1 MSCLISLAT
10 LIAYILAAVM
20 MLAGLALG
28 VLAIGACVVGIS
40 DRIERP
46 ARRTRR
52 QLMEANGYYRGL
64 RYVDLPEPLRRAAS
78 ISGGSSGRTRYTWDA
93 PEDPMYLECD
103 AQGVIVDHM
112 PPRAPPDLLRHFFET
127 QPLDGW
133 TLERIEHAIG
143 RPTDSID
150 CDRGQWIY
158 WWRLPDKARIELS
171 WIDASWRAELFDG
184 VHRHRLAPPA
194 GIEPASET

>member
-1 MSCLISLAT
+1 MSCLIFLAK
-10 LIAYILAAVM
+10 LFAFVLAAVL
-20 MLAGLALG
+20 MLALLINA
-28 VLAIGACVVGIS
+28 VSAIVTVAAWLNE
-40 DRIERP
+40 RLRRP

-171 WIDASWRAELFDG
+171 WSDASWRAELFDG

>member
-1 MSCLISLAT
+1 MSCLIFLAK
-10 LIAYILAAVM
+10 LFAYLLAAVL
-20 MLAGLALG
+20 MLAGLAIG
-28 VLAIGACVVGIS
+28 VLVIGACVVWFY
-40 DRIERP
+40 DHVEKP
-46 ARRTRR
+46 ARHTRR
-52 QLMEANGYYRGL
+52 ALMEANGYYRGL

-93 PEDPMYLECD
+93 PDDPMYLECD

-171 WIDASWRAELFDG
+171 FFNGSWRAELFDG